1 MGNVQGYIILASM
14 SNVVSHDPEGEI
26 RPRRRRKNILDNKLL
41 KDILSFGNCYL
52 GIMKVLLNS

>member
-1 MGNVQGYIILASM
+1 M